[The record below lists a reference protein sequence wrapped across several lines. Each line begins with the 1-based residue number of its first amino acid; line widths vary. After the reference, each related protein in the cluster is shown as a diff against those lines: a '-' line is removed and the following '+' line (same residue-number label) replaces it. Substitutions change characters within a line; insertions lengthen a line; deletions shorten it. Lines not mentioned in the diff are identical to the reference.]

1 MPHES
6 GSAAGSTQA
15 IQSSGTKA
23 AAAACGPR
31 SPTAPPQSS
40 CRFAPTNGRACPTT
54 LVGARRRRRTS
65 EATLRRR
72 SRRTPRSKAYT
83 IWCACAPSR
92 GRTSWCRGHRWD
104 GCAAHKCHEQ
114 TDPKCLECH
123 REPGRTWEP
132 GTQNPQGVDMTP
144 QDRDTLG
151 GPRPQRTLPKTQGLK
166 SSRVKTTRRLNN
178 GHGDCQGRRSSH
190 TSYGMVDPRSSR
202 RTRCIRPA
210 ERSSGHIEGPSN
222 TGAAEHQNKSGKP
235 PDI

>member
-1 MPHES
+1 MSENYQRPRRLNQHAACLCPMPVES

-54 LVGARRRRRTS
+54 LVGARCRRRTS

-92 GRTSWCRGHRWD
+92 GRTSWCRGRRWN

-114 TDPKCLECH
+114 RDQKCTECP
-123 REPGRTWEP
+123 RAPGRTWEP
-132 GTQNPQGVDMTP
+132 GTQKLKGVDATP
-144 QDRDTLG
+144 QDQDTLG
-151 GPRPQRTLPKTQGLK
+151 ARRPETPK
-166 SSRVKTTRRLNN
+166 
-178 GHGDCQGRRSSH
+178 
-190 TSYGMVDPRSSR
+190 DP
-202 RTRCIRPA
+202 P
-210 ERSSGHIEGPSN
+210 
-222 TGAAEHQNKSGKP
+222 
-235 PDI
+235 